1 MTKAVDGLVLTIAN
15 MNQVSNLNRTE
26 RNLALLVNLDSA
38 TARKANTDDRIDRL
52 NTATVIIELI
62 VHAYM
67 VFGQRKKCSFSE
79 CVPAANV
86 PQSSQDTQN

>member
-67 VFGQRKKCSFSE
+67 GSGRYVHSRNAFQLQTF
-79 CVPAANV
+79 PNH
-86 PQSSQDTQN
+86 PQGTQN

>member
-67 VFGQRKKCSFSE
+67 GSGRYVHFWNAFQLQTF
-79 CVPAANV
+79 PNH
-86 PQSSQDTQN
+86 PQGTQN